1 MIDIYDEEGYI
12 QRVLEQGLSERWKR
26 DASLLIKYYKRI
38 LAIDVKMMIMNKE

>member
-26 DASLLIKYYKRI
+26 DASLLIKYYKTSIIVESNPNGQR
-38 LAIDVKMMIMNKE
+38 NG